1 MSKNRVYTLET
12 KLEAIKLKQEG
23 VPVKEIQETL
33 NIKSESQV
41 YFWWY
46 WFRDGEHHR
55 LTQPQGKQYL
65 YGPEG
70 STLEETLKNSN
81 RKDLY
86 HPYHVPLQLDRQ
98 PMQSPTKSC

>member
-46 WFRDGEHHR
+46 WFR
-55 LTQPQGKQYL
+55 PQID
-65 YGPEG
+65 
-70 STLEETLKNSN
+70 TTTRETIFIGLW
-81 RKDLY
+81 
-86 HPYHVPLQLDRQ
+86 
-98 PMQSPTKSC
+98 

>member
-23 VPVKEIQETL
+23 APVKEIQETL

-55 LTQPQGKQYL
+55 LTQPQGKQYS
-65 YGPEG
+65 YGHGPEG
-70 STLEETLKNSN
+70 STPEDTLKNSN
-81 RKDLY
+81 EILKQQVKLLKKYFKMERKWY
-86 HPYHVPLQLDRQ
+86 Q
-98 PMQSPTKSC
+98 KF